1 MWAQPP
7 GKSNKTR
14 LNLLSGGEKSME
26 HWPYLRYSRF
36 RTSPF
41 YYFDEVDQNLDS
53 FNAESIAKL
62 CRLRSGRHNLSWL
75 H

>member
-1 MWAQPP
+1 MAALALIFAIQDFEP
-7 GKSNKTR
+7 
-14 LNLLSGGEKSME
+14 
-26 HWPYLRYSRF
+26 
-36 RTSPF
+36 SPF

-62 CRLRSGRHNLSWL
+62 FISEVVVLNLSWL